1 MVTLGSFCLFTHIW
15 HAYVYRNVCMFRYM
29 HVHWI
34 HTHTH
39 IGIVVKIKCKEG
51 RWSDSWE
58 YRFEWNSE
66 CKGWGE
72 KNKPRKFS
80 H

>member
-1 MVTLGSFCLFTHIW
+1 MHMYIEMYVCLDI
-15 HAYVYRNVCMFRYM
+15 CMY
-29 HVHWI
+29 I
-34 HTHTH
+34 EYTHTH